1 MKSSPNYRL
10 ASFSALPSAI
20 KQACCRAQTKKAR
33 LAGELFILK

>member
-1 MKSSPNYRL
+1 MKSSSNLRFV
-10 ASFSALPSAI
+10 AIFALTSAI